1 MLTLPEELV
10 LLMFGDD
17 RTKRVGI
24 FSRDALAAG
33 FVAAALMEL
42 AIRNRIDS
50 DFDGVWVTDNTP
62 TGEAGIDVVLGHLS
76 VDRLNFE
83 AAELMER
90 LTSFGQTIRK
100 AALARLQDR
109 GILKIKEGLF
119 SRILA
124 SEHYSIIDQTR
135 ADELNAQ
142 LTKILLSDDIP
153 TAREVCLLSLA
164 NTLELTDHIAQGA
177 DRAQIQSRLATL
189 AKMDLIGRR
198 LGGCLDLM
206 FQKLALAYQSFPRC

>member
-1 MLTLPEELV
+1 MLTLPEELL

-17 RTKRVGI
+17 RTKGIGI
-24 FSRDALAAG
+24 FSRHALLAG

-50 DFDGVWVTDNTP
+50 DLESVWVTDNTP
-62 TGEAGIDVVLGHLS
+62 TGEAGIDVVLMQLS
-76 VDRLNFE
+76 IDRLNFE
-83 AAELMER
+83 AAELMEQ

-119 SRILA
+119 SRILGN
-124 SEHYSIIDQTR
+124 HYSIIDQSPVE
-135 ADELNAQ
+135 ELNAQ
-142 LTKILLSDDIP
+142 LTKILVSNDIP
-153 TAREVCLLSLA
+153 TPREVCLLSLA
-164 NTLELTDHIAQGA
+164 ATLELTDHIIQGA
-177 DRAQIQSRLATL
+177 NRAQIQSRLATL

-198 LGGCLDLM
+198 LSGCLDLM